1 MVMKNIAFYVMNS
14 KGLFVLKSFIEKFGP
29 NSIGYVVCGQDK
41 AVQYDGFQDIQQLAQ
56 NNNIPFYPRAQ
67 FDVEKEK
74 KFSGLKFAI
83 GWRWLIKNEI
93 NLIVFHDSLLPKYRG
108 FAPLVNSLINKE
120 LRGGVTA
127 LFADCKYDRGDIIA
141 QKSTDFSYPS
151 LKIEDAI
158 RQIEPLYF
166 ELVDEIYT
174 RVLKGEPLTRYKQD
188 ENQATYSLWLD
199 HEDYF
204 IDWVWS
210 AEKIKRFVYA
220 VGYPYDGAKARLNDE
235 VINFKEVDVLDDVVV
250 EHRERHIG
258 KVIFIE
264 QGVPV
269 VVCSQGLLALKE
281 ITDANGN
288 KLQINFRSRFK

>member
-14 KGLFVLKSFIEKFGP
+14 KGLFVLKNYIEKFGA
-29 NSIGYVVCGQDK
+29 NAIDYVVSEQDK
-41 AVQYDGFQDIQQLAQ
+41 AVQYDGFQEIKQLAQ
-56 NNNIPFYPRAQ
+56 SNNIPFYPRTK
-67 FDVEKEK
+67 FDVEIEN

-83 GWRWLIKNEI
+83 GWRWLIKNET
-93 NLIVFHDSLLPKYRG
+93 NLIVFHDSLLPKFRG

-141 QKSTDFSYPS
+141 QKSTDFSYPI
-151 LKIEDAI
+151 KIEEAI

-166 ELVDEIYT
+166 ELVDKIYT
-174 RVLKGEPLTRYKQD
+174 RQLAGEPLTGYKQD

-204 IDWVWS
+204 IDWTWPS
-210 AEKIKRFVYA
+210 EKIKRFVDA

-235 VINFKEVDVLDDVVV
+235 VINFKEVDVPDDVVV

-264 QGVPV
+264 QGLPV
-269 VVCSQGLLALKE
+269 IVCKQGLLALKE
-281 ITDANGN
+281 ITDENGR
-288 KLQINFRSRFK
+288 KVRINFRSRFK

>member
-1 MVMKNIAFYVMNS
+1 MQNIAFYVMNS
-14 KGLFVLKSFIEKFGP
+14 KGLFVLKSFIEKFGA
-29 NSIGYVVCGQDK
+29 NAIGYVVCEQDK

-56 NNNIPFYPRAQ
+56 NNNIPFYPRTQ
-67 FDVEKEK
+67 FDAEIEN

-83 GWRWLIKNEI
+83 GWRWLIKNET

-120 LRGGVTA
+120 LQGGVTA

-141 QKSTDFSYPS
+141 QKSTDFSYPI
-151 LKIEDAI
+151 KIEEAI
-158 RQIEPLYF
+158 KQIEPLYF
-166 ELVDEIYT
+166 DLVDEIYT
-174 RVLKGEPLTRYKQD
+174 RVLAGEALTGYKQD

-204 IDWVWS
+204 IDWAWS
-210 AEKIKRFVYA
+210 ADKIKRFVDE

-235 VINFKEVDVLDDVVV
+235 VIYFKEVDVLDDVVV

-264 QGVPV
+264 QGAPV
-269 VVCSQGLLALKE
+269 VVCTQGLLVLKE
-281 ITDANGN
+281 ITDANG
-288 KLQINFRSRFK
+288 KMVQLNFRSRFK